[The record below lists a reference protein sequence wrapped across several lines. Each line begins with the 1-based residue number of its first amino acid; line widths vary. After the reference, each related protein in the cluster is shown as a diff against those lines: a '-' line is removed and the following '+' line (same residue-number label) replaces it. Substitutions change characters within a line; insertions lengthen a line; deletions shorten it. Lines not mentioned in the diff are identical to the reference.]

1 MTLRLGF
8 GVSGPLGQW
17 WFEAARTRG
26 LIEGALRGGVAH
38 FDTAPFY
45 FDAEPRLGEALL
57 SFGRNDAFVS
67 TKTGTRRKGR
77 GLIKDFSEA
86 GIRAD
91 VDQSR
96 RALGRDALDLLYLH
110 GPTTKEIDACL
121 PTLETLKREGK
132 VARIG
137 VCGEGTP
144 LHHAIGAGFNAIM
157 GVYNIV
163 DRRHERIFAEA
174 KAKGVMTV
182 AIAPLAQGL
191 FDRRMFPPRDLAD
204 VWRMA
209 RAALRPR
216 YRKKEIAAARAA
228 TGASGAAEAALGFV
242 FANPN
247 IDIVMTTT
255 TKLDHL
261 AQSLAVARGAID
273 PDLLARL
280 RNAALDPPFAGA

>member
-45 FDAEPRLGEALL
+45 FDAEPRLGEALRE
-57 SFGRNDAFVS
+57 FGRNDVIVS

-77 GLIKDFSEA
+77 GLVKDFSEV
-86 GIRAD
+86 GICAD

-110 GPTTKEIDACL
+110 GPTSTEIDACL
-121 PTLETLKREGK
+121 PTLEALKREGK

-137 VCGEGTP
+137 VCGEGAP
-144 LHHAIGAGFNAIM
+144 LHRAIGAGFDAIM

-163 DRRHERIFAEA
+163 DRRHERVFAEA

-191 FDRRMFPPRDLAD
+191 FDRRKILPRELAD
-204 VWRMA
+204 LWRMA
-209 RAALRPR
+209 RASLRPR
-216 YRKKEIAAARAA
+216 YRKKDIAAARAA
-228 TGASGAAEAALGFV
+228 IGAAGAAEAALGFAL
-242 FANPN
+242 ANPD

-261 AQSLAVARGAID
+261 ARSLAVASGTIE
-273 PDLLARL
+273 PVLFARL
-280 RNAALDPPFAGA
+280 RTVTLDPPFAGA